1 MKKLFIYFFSIIL
14 CLSCSS
20 VQVNKDTHS
29 ISGLSEDVQKYLYMP
44 NETEVIMSE
53 SVVIGKDDNWV
64 GKLTLL
70 TNNEIEKTYSFIRDK
85 YIENGWALKAT
96 YQSENAFLVF
106 EKKNKLI
113 TIDISLNG
121 LIKSKVKIIFTL
133 SET

>member
-64 GKLTLL
+64 GKLTLV